1 MIWFIALA
9 LLALGLMGAPFFALI
24 AALALMGFYGQ
35 GYDLAIVAVE
45 INRLGEMPVLVAI
58 PLFTLAGYLLSES
71 AAPQRLVRMTQA
83 LVGWMPGGLAIVAL
97 VTSALF
103 TALTGASGVT
113 IVALGAV
120 LFPALL
126 QAHYS
131 ERFSLGLVTAS
142 GSLGLLF
149 APSLPLII
157 YGVVAQQ
164 LNTTPRVS
172 VDDLFLA
179 GIIPG
184 MLMLT
189 VLAIYAITQSPKI
202 NNPEEKRFDW
212 RAARAAIIDAKWEL
226 PLPILVLGGI
236 YSGRIAPSEAAALTA
251 VYVFLVTV
259 VIRREIKIT
268 RLPAIVRE
276 AMMLV
281 GGILLILGVAFAL
294 TNYLIDA
301 EIPTQLFAWVQEHV
315 TQKWLFLLALN
326 AFLLFFGML
335 LEGYPAI
342 VVLTPLVLPIATGYG
357 MDPVHFGIL
366 FLANLQIGLFL
377 APLGMNLFITSYRF
391 RKPVTEV
398 IRASWPFFVLLFACV
413 LAITYI
419 PWLSLV
425 LLQRP

>member
-1 MIWFIALA
+1 MIMLIVLGLL
-9 LLALGLMGAPFFALI
+9 LLALMGAPFFALI
-24 AALALMGFYGQ
+24 GAVALLGFHDQ

-71 AAPQRLVRMTQA
+71 QAPRRLVRLTQA

-97 VTSALF
+97 VASALF

-126 QAHYS
+126 HGRYS
-131 ERFSLGLVTAS
+131 EKFGLGLVTAS

-164 LNTTPRVS
+164 LNTSPPVS
-172 VDDLFLA
+172 VEDLFLA

-184 MLMLT
+184 VLMLL
-189 VLAIYAITQSPKI
+189 VLSIYAITQSPKI
-202 NNPEEKRFDW
+202 PREERRFVP
-212 RAARAAIIDAKWEL
+212 AEARAALWDTRWEL
-226 PLPILVLGGI
+226 PLPFLVLGGI
-236 YSGRIAPSEAAALTA
+236 YSGRIAPSEAATLTA
-251 VYVFLVTV
+251 VYVFVVTV
-259 VIRREIKIT
+259 LVRREIPWK
-268 RLPAIVRE
+268 RLPLIVRE

-281 GGILLILGVAFAL
+281 GGILLILGTAFAL

-301 EIPTQLFAWVQEHV
+301 EIPTKLFDWVQTHV
-315 TQKWLFLLALN
+315 SQKWIFLLALN

-377 APLGMNLFITSYRF
+377 APLGMNLFIASYRF

-398 IRASWPFFVLLFACV
+398 IRASWPFFLLLFACAM
-413 LAITYI
+413 AITYV
-419 PWLSLV
+419 PWLSLA
-425 LLQRP
+425 LLGR

>member
-1 MIWFIALA
+1 MIVLGALLVLLLA
-9 LLALGLMGAPFFALI
+9 LLGAPFFALI
-24 AALALMGFYGQ
+24 AAIALYGFHQQ
-35 GYDLAIVAVE
+35 GYDLAVVAVE

-71 AAPQRLVRMTQA
+71 GAPKRLVRLTQA
-83 LVGWMPGGLAIVAL
+83 LFGWMPGGLAIVAL
-97 VTSALF
+97 MASALF

-126 QAHYS
+126 HGGYS
-131 ERFSLGLVTAS
+131 RAFSLGLVTAS

-164 LNTTPRVS
+164 LNTQPPVS
-172 VDDLFLA
+172 VEDLFLA
-179 GIIPG
+179 GILPG
-184 MLMLT
+184 VFMLL
-189 VLAIYAITQSPKI
+189 VLSVYAISQSPRMA
-202 NNPEEKRFDW
+202 PEARRFDRTEAW
-212 RAARAAIIDAKWEL
+212 AALREARWEIPL
-226 PLPILVLGGI
+226 PLIVLGGI

-259 VIRREIKIT
+259 VIRREVPLA
-268 RLPAIVRE
+268 RLPHVVRE

-281 GGILLILGVAFAL
+281 GGILLILGAAFAL

-301 EIPTQLFAWVQEHV
+301 DVPGQLFAWVQEHV
-315 TQKWLFLLALN
+315 SARWLFLLVLN
-326 AFLLFFGML
+326 FFLLVFGML

-366 FLANLQIGLFL
+366 FLANLQIGLFM
-377 APLGMNLFITSYRF
+377 APLGMNLFIAAYRF
-391 RKPVTEV
+391 RTPVTEV
-398 IRASWPFFVLLFACV
+398 IRASWPYFLLLLGCV
-413 LAITYI
+413 LVITYL
-419 PWLSLV
+419 PWLSLA
-425 LLQRP
+425 LLGR

>member
-1 MIWFIALA
+1 MIW
-9 LLALGLMGAPFFALI
+9 LLALGLLLLALLGAPFFALI
-24 AALALMGFYGQ
+24 AAIALLGFHSQ
-35 GYDLAIVAVE
+35 GYDLAVVAVE
-45 INRLGEMPVLVAI
+45 INRIGEMPVLVAI

-71 AAPQRLVRMTQA
+71 AAPRRLVRLTTS
-83 LVGWMPGGLAIVAL
+83 LFGWMPGGLAIVAL
-97 VTSALF
+97 VASALF

-120 LFPALL
+120 LFPALV
-126 QAHYS
+126 QGRYS
-131 ERFSLGLVTAS
+131 ERFGLGLVTAS

-164 LNTTPRVS
+164 LNTTPPVS
-172 VDDLFLA
+172 VEQLFLA

-184 MLMLT
+184 VLMLL
-189 VLAIYAITQSPKI
+189 VLSVYAITQAPRI
-202 NNPEEKRFDW
+202 PREERRFDW
-212 RAARAAIIDAKWEL
+212 RDARAAVWDARWEL
-226 PLPILVLGGI
+226 PLPVLVLGGI

-259 VIRREIKIT
+259 VIRREIGWKQ
-268 RLPAIVRE
+268 LPRIVRE

-281 GGILLILGVAFAL
+281 GGILLILGAAFAL

-301 EIPTQLFAWVQEHV
+301 EIPTQLFEWVQTHV
-315 TQKWLFLLALN
+315 SQKWLFLLVLN
-326 AFLLFFGML
+326 VFLLFFGML

-342 VVLTPLVLPIATGYG
+342 VVLTPLVLPIATGFG
-357 MDPVHFGIL
+357 LDPVHFGIL

-377 APLGMNLFITSYRF
+377 APLGMNLFIAAYRF
-391 RKPVTEV
+391 QRPVTEV
-398 IRASWPFFVLLFACV
+398 IRASWPFFVLLFACTLV
-413 LAITYI
+413 ITYV

-425 LLQRP
+425 LLGRQ

>member
-1 MIWFIALA
+1 MIWLVALGLLLLA
-9 LLALGLMGAPFFALI
+9 LLGAPFFALI
-24 AALALMGFYGQ
+24 AAIALLGFHDQ
-35 GYDLAIVAVE
+35 GYDLAVVAVE
-45 INRLGEMPVLVAI
+45 INRIGEMPVLVAI

-71 AAPQRLVRMTQA
+71 AAPKRLVRLTTS
-83 LVGWMPGGLAIVAL
+83 LFGWMPGGLAIVAL
-97 VTSALF
+97 VASALF

-120 LFPALL
+120 LFPALV
-126 QAHYS
+126 QGRYS
-131 ERFSLGLVTAS
+131 ERFGLGLVTAS

-164 LNTTPRVS
+164 LNTTPPVS
-172 VDDLFLA
+172 VEQLFLA

-184 MLMLT
+184 VLMLL
-189 VLAIYAITQSPKI
+189 VLSVYAVTQAPRI
-202 NNPEEKRFDW
+202 PREERRFDW
-212 RAARAAIIDAKWEL
+212 REARAAVWDARWEL
-226 PLPILVLGGI
+226 PLPVLVLGGI

-259 VIRREIKIT
+259 VIRREIAWKH
-268 RLPAIVRE
+268 LPRIVRE

-281 GGILLILGVAFAL
+281 GGILLILGAAFAL

-301 EIPTQLFAWVQEHV
+301 EIPTQLFEWVQTHV
-315 TQKWLFLLALN
+315 SQKWLFLLVLN
-326 AFLLFFGML
+326 VFLLFFGML

-342 VVLTPLVLPIATGYG
+342 VVLTPLVLPIATGFG
-357 MDPVHFGIL
+357 LDPVHFGIL

-377 APLGMNLFITSYRF
+377 APLGMNLFIAAYRF
-391 RKPVTEV
+391 QRPVTEV
-398 IRASWPFFVLLFACV
+398 IRASWPFFVLLFACTLV
-413 LAITYI
+413 ITYV

-425 LLQRP
+425 LLGR

>member
-1 MIWFIALA
+1 MIWLIALA
-9 LLALGLMGAPFFALI
+9 LLALALLGAPFFALI
-24 AALALMGFYGQ
+24 AAIALLGFHDQ
-35 GYDLAIVAVE
+35 GYDLAVVAVE
-45 INRLGEMPVLVAI
+45 INRIGEMPVLVAI

-71 AAPQRLVRMTQA
+71 AAPKRLVRLTTA
-83 LVGWMPGGLAIVAL
+83 LFGWMPGGLAIVAL
-97 VTSALF
+97 IASALF

-120 LFPALL
+120 LFPALI
-126 QAHYS
+126 QGGYS
-131 ERFSLGLVTAS
+131 ERFGLGLVTAS

-164 LNTTPRVS
+164 LNTSPPVS
-172 VDDLFLA
+172 VEQLFIA

-184 MLMLT
+184 VLMLL
-189 VLAIYAITQSPKI
+189 VLSVYAITQSPHI
-202 NNPEEKRFDW
+202 SREERRFDW
-212 RAARAAIIDAKWEL
+212 RDARAALWDARWEL
-226 PLPILVLGGI
+226 PLPVLVLGGI

-259 VIRREIKIT
+259 VIRREIALKH
-268 RLPAIVRE
+268 LPQIVRE

-281 GGILLILGVAFAL
+281 GGILLILGAAFAL

-301 EIPTQLFAWVQEHV
+301 EIPTQLFQWVQAHV
-315 TQKWLFLLALN
+315 SQKWIFLLVLN
-326 AFLLFFGML
+326 VFLLFFGML

-377 APLGMNLFITSYRF
+377 APLGMNLFIAAYRF
-391 RKPVTEV
+391 GRPVTEV
-398 IRASWPFFVLLFACV
+398 IRASWPFFVLLLACT
-413 LAITYI
+413 LAITYV

-425 LLQRP
+425 LLGR

>member
-1 MIWFIALA
+1 MALA
-9 LLALGLMGAPFFALI
+9 LLLLALLGAPFFALI
-24 AALALMGFYGQ
+24 GAVALLGFHDQ

-71 AAPQRLVRMTQA
+71 QAPKRLVRLTQA

-97 VTSALF
+97 VASALF

-120 LFPALL
+120 LFPALI
-126 QAHYS
+126 QGRYS
-131 ERFSLGLVTAS
+131 EKFALGLVTAS

-164 LNTTPRVS
+164 LNTNPPVS
-172 VDDLFLA
+172 VEDLFLA

-184 MLMLT
+184 VLMLL
-189 VLAIYAITQSPKI
+189 VLSVYAISQSPKI
-202 NNPEEKRFDW
+202 PREERRFVP
-212 RAARAAIIDAKWEL
+212 AEARAALWDTRWEL
-226 PLPILVLGGI
+226 PLPFLVLGGI
-236 YSGRIAPSEAAALTA
+236 YSGRIAPSEAATLTA
-251 VYVFLVTV
+251 VYVFVVSVLV
-259 VIRREIKIT
+259 RREIPWK
-268 RLPAIVRE
+268 RLPLIVRE

-281 GGILLILGVAFAL
+281 GGILLILGTAFAL

-301 EIPTQLFAWVQEHV
+301 EIPTRLFDWVQTHV
-315 TQKWLFLLALN
+315 SQKWIFLLALN

-377 APLGMNLFITSYRF
+377 APLGMNLFIASYRF
-391 RKPVTEV
+391 RKPVTQV
-398 IRASWPFFVLLFACV
+398 IRASWPFFLLLFACA
-413 LAITYI
+413 LAITYV
-419 PWLSLV
+419 PWLSLA
-425 LLQRP
+425 LLGR

>member
-1 MIWFIALA
+1 MALA
-9 LLALGLMGAPFFALI
+9 LLLLALLGAPFFALI
-24 AALALMGFYGQ
+24 GAVALLGFHDQ
-35 GYDLAIVAVE
+35 GYDLAVVAVE

-71 AAPQRLVRMTQA
+71 QAPKRLVRLTQA

-97 VTSALF
+97 VASALF

-120 LFPALL
+120 LFPALI
-126 QAHYS
+126 QGRYS
-131 ERFSLGLVTAS
+131 EKFALGLVTAS

-164 LNTTPRVS
+164 LNTNPPVS
-172 VDDLFLA
+172 VEDLFLA

-184 MLMLT
+184 VLMLL
-189 VLAIYAITQSPKI
+189 VLSVYAISQSPKI
-202 NNPEEKRFDW
+202 PREDRRFVP
-212 RAARAAIIDAKWEL
+212 AEARAALWDTRWEL
-226 PLPILVLGGI
+226 PLPFLVLGGI
-236 YSGRIAPSEAAALTA
+236 YSGRIAPSEAATLTA
-251 VYVFLVTV
+251 VYVFVVSVLV
-259 VIRREIKIT
+259 RREIPWK
-268 RLPAIVRE
+268 RLPLIVRE

-281 GGILLILGVAFAL
+281 GGILLILGTAFAL

-301 EIPTQLFAWVQEHV
+301 EIPTRLFDWVQTHV
-315 TQKWLFLLALN
+315 SQKWIFLLALN

-377 APLGMNLFITSYRF
+377 APLGMNLFIASYRF
-391 RKPVTEV
+391 RKPVTQV
-398 IRASWPFFVLLFACV
+398 IRASWPFFLLLFACA
-413 LAITYI
+413 LAITYV
-419 PWLSLV
+419 PWLSLA
-425 LLQRP
+425 LLGR

>member
-1 MIWFIALA
+1 MIW
-9 LLALGLMGAPFFALI
+9 LLALGLLLLALLGAPFFALI
-24 AALALMGFYGQ
+24 AAIALLGFHDQ
-35 GYDLAIVAVE
+35 GYDLAVVAVE
-45 INRLGEMPVLVAI
+45 INRIGEMPVLVAI

-71 AAPQRLVRMTQA
+71 AAPRRLVRLTTS
-83 LVGWMPGGLAIVAL
+83 LFGWMPGGLAIVAL
-97 VTSALF
+97 VASALF

-120 LFPALL
+120 LFPALV
-126 QAHYS
+126 QGRYS
-131 ERFSLGLVTAS
+131 ERFGLGLVTAS

-164 LNTTPRVS
+164 LNTTPPVS
-172 VDDLFLA
+172 VEQLFLA

-184 MLMLT
+184 VLMLL
-189 VLAIYAITQSPKI
+189 VLSVYAITQAPRI
-202 NNPEEKRFDW
+202 PREERRFDW
-212 RAARAAIIDAKWEL
+212 RDARAAIWDARWEL
-226 PLPILVLGGI
+226 PLPVLVLGGI

-259 VIRREIKIT
+259 VIRREIGWKQ
-268 RLPAIVRE
+268 LPRIVRE

-281 GGILLILGVAFAL
+281 GGILLILGAAFAL

-301 EIPTQLFAWVQEHV
+301 EIPTQLFEWVQAHV
-315 TQKWLFLLALN
+315 SQKWIFLLVLN
-326 AFLLFFGML
+326 VFLLFFGML

-377 APLGMNLFITSYRF
+377 APLGMNLFIAAYRF
-391 RKPVTEV
+391 QRPVTEV
-398 IRASWPFFVLLFACV
+398 IRASWPFFVLLLACTLV
-413 LAITYI
+413 ITYV

-425 LLQRP
+425 LLGR

>member
-1 MIWFIALA
+1 MIWLIALGLLLLA
-9 LLALGLMGAPFFALI
+9 LLGAPFFALI
-24 AALALMGFYGQ
+24 AAIALLGFNAQ

-71 AAPQRLVRMTQA
+71 AAPQRLVRLTQA
-83 LVGWMPGGLAIVAL
+83 LVGWLPGGLAIVAL
-97 VTSALF
+97 VASALF

-120 LFPALL
+120 LFPALI
-126 QAHYS
+126 QGRYS
-131 ERFSLGLVTAS
+131 ERFGLGLVTAS

-164 LNTTPRVS
+164 LNTTPQVS
-172 VDDLFLA
+172 VEDLFLA

-184 MLMLT
+184 LLMLL
-189 VLAIYAITQSPKI
+189 VLSIYAITQSPHI
-202 NNPEEKRFDW
+202 PREQRRFDW
-212 RAARAAIIDAKWEL
+212 RDARAAILDARWEL
-226 PLPILVLGGI
+226 PLPVLVLGGI

-259 VIRREIKIT
+259 VIRREIALK
-268 RLPAIVRE
+268 RLPQIVRE

-281 GGILLILGVAFAL
+281 GGILLILGAAFAL

-301 EIPTQLFAWVQEHV
+301 EIPTQLFAWVQTHV
-315 TQKWLFLLALN
+315 SQKWLFLLALN
-326 AFLLFFGML
+326 LFLLFFGML

-377 APLGMNLFITSYRF
+377 APLGMNLFIASYRF
-391 RKPVTEV
+391 RRPVTEV
-398 IRASWPFFVLLFACV
+398 IRASWPFFVLLFACA
-413 LAITYI
+413 LAITYV

-425 LLQRP
+425 LLDRQ

>member
-1 MIWFIALA
+1 MALA
-9 LLALGLMGAPFFALI
+9 LLLLALLGAPFFALI
-24 AALALMGFYGQ
+24 GAVALLGFHDQ
-35 GYDLAIVAVE
+35 GYDLAVVAVE

-71 AAPQRLVRMTQA
+71 QAPKRLVRLTQA

-97 VTSALF
+97 VASALF

-120 LFPALL
+120 LFPALI
-126 QAHYS
+126 QGRYS
-131 ERFSLGLVTAS
+131 EKFALGLVTAS

-164 LNTTPRVS
+164 LNTNPPVS
-172 VDDLFLA
+172 VEDLFLA

-184 MLMLT
+184 VLMLL
-189 VLAIYAITQSPKI
+189 VLSVYAISQSPKI
-202 NNPEEKRFDW
+202 PREERRFVP
-212 RAARAAIIDAKWEL
+212 AEARAALWDTRWEL
-226 PLPILVLGGI
+226 PLPFLVLGGI
-236 YSGRIAPSEAAALTA
+236 YSGRIAPSEAATLTA
-251 VYVFLVTV
+251 VYVFVVSVLV
-259 VIRREIKIT
+259 RREIPWK
-268 RLPAIVRE
+268 RLPLIVRE

-281 GGILLILGVAFAL
+281 GGILLILGTAFAL

-301 EIPTQLFAWVQEHV
+301 EIPTRLFDWVQTHV
-315 TQKWLFLLALN
+315 SQKWIFLLALN

-377 APLGMNLFITSYRF
+377 APLGMNLFIASYRF
-391 RKPVTEV
+391 RKPVTQV
-398 IRASWPFFVLLFACV
+398 IRASWPFFLLLFACA
-413 LAITYI
+413 LAITYV
-419 PWLSLV
+419 PWLSLA
-425 LLQRP
+425 LLGR

>member
-1 MIWFIALA
+1 MIWLIALA
-9 LLALGLMGAPFFALI
+9 LLTLALLGAPFFALI
-24 AALALMGFYGQ
+24 AAIALLGFYAQ

-71 AAPQRLVRMTQA
+71 EAPKRLVRMTQA
-83 LVGWMPGGLAIVAL
+83 LVGWMPGGLAMVAL
-97 VTSALF
+97 VASALF

-120 LFPALL
+120 IYPALIMG
-126 QAHYS
+126 QYS

-164 LNTTPRVS
+164 LNTSPPVS
-172 VDDLFLA
+172 VEDLFLA
-179 GIIPG
+179 GILPG
-184 MLMLT
+184 LLMLLVLT
-189 VLAIYAITQSPKI
+189 VYAATQAPKI
-202 NNPEEKRFDW
+202 PREQRRFDW
-212 RAARAAIIDAKWEL
+212 SEARDAVVDAKWEI

-236 YSGRIAPSEAAALTA
+236 YSGQIAPSEAATLTA
-251 VYVFLVTV
+251 VYVFAVTV
-259 VIRREIKIT
+259 VIRREVKFA
-268 RLPAIVRE
+268 RLPGVIRE

-281 GGILLILGVAFAL
+281 GGILLILGAAFAL

-301 EIPTQLFAWVQEHV
+301 DVPTQLFDWVQTQV
-315 TQKWLFLLALN
+315 SQKWLFLLALT

-366 FLANLQIGLFL
+366 FLASLQIGLFL
-377 APLGMNLFITSYRF
+377 APLGMNLFITAYRF
-391 RKPVTEV
+391 DKPVTEV
-398 IRASWPFFVLLFACV
+398 IRTSWPFFLLLLGCV
-413 LAITYI
+413 LVITYV

-425 LLQRP
+425 LLGR

>member
-1 MIWFIALA
+1 MSLWLIALA
-9 LLALGLMGAPFFALI
+9 LIALAALGAPFYALI
-24 AALALMGFYGQ
+24 AAVAFVGFQAQ
-35 GYDLAIVAVE
+35 GYDLAVVAVE

-71 AAPQRLVRMTQA
+71 AAPKRLVRLTQA
-83 LVGWMPGGLAIVAL
+83 LMGWMPGGLAIVAL
-97 VTSALF
+97 IASALF

-120 LFPALL
+120 LFPALI
-126 QAHYS
+126 AGGYG
-131 ERFSLGLVTAS
+131 EKFGLGLVTAS

-164 LNTTPRVS
+164 LNTTPQVS
-172 VDDLFLA
+172 VEQLFLA
-179 GIIPG
+179 GILPG
-184 MLMLT
+184 LLMLL
-189 VLAIYAITQSPKI
+189 VLSVYAIVKAPHLPK
-202 NNPEEKRFDW
+202 EQRRFD
-212 RAARAAIIDAKWEL
+212 ARAAWAAVLDAKWEL

-251 VYVFLVTV
+251 VYVFVVTV
-259 VIRREIKIT
+259 LIRREVSFG
-268 RLPAIVRE
+268 RLPLIVRE

-281 GGILLILGVAFAL
+281 GGILLILGAAFAL

-301 EIPTQLFAWVQEHV
+301 DIPTQLFQWVQLHV
-315 TQKWLFLLALN
+315 TQKWIFLLVLN
-326 AFLLFFGML
+326 VFLLFFGML

-342 VVLTPLVLPIATGYG
+342 VVLTPLILPIATGYG

-377 APLGMNLFITSYRF
+377 APLGMNLFIASYRF

-398 IRASWPFFVLLFACV
+398 IRASWPFFLLLLACTLV
-413 LAITYI
+413 ITYV
-419 PWLSLV
+419 PWLSLAFIE
-425 LLQRP
+425 R

>member
-1 MIWFIALA
+1 MIWLI
-9 LLALGLMGAPFFALI
+9 ALGLLLLAFLGAPFFALI
-24 AALALMGFYGQ
+24 AAIALLGFNAQ

-71 AAPQRLVRMTQA
+71 EAPKRLVRLTQA
-83 LVGWMPGGLAIVAL
+83 LVGWLPGGLAIVAL
-97 VTSALF
+97 VASALF

-120 LFPALL
+120 LFPALI
-126 QAHYS
+126 QGRYS
-131 ERFSLGLVTAS
+131 ERFGLGLVTAS

-164 LNTTPRVS
+164 LNTTPQVS
-172 VDDLFLA
+172 VEDLFLA

-184 MLMLT
+184 LLMLL
-189 VLAIYAITQSPKI
+189 VLSVYAITQSPHI
-202 NNPEEKRFDW
+202 PPEQRRFDW
-212 RAARAAIIDAKWEL
+212 RAARAAILDARWEL
-226 PLPILVLGGI
+226 PLPVLVLGGI

-259 VIRREIKIT
+259 VIRREIALK
-268 RLPAIVRE
+268 RLPQIVRE

-281 GGILLILGVAFAL
+281 GGILLILGTAFAL

-301 EIPTQLFAWVQEHV
+301 EIPTQLFAWVQAHV
-315 TQKWLFLLALN
+315 HQKWLFLLALN
-326 AFLLFFGML
+326 LFLLFFGML

-377 APLGMNLFITSYRF
+377 APLGMNLFIASYRF
-391 RKPVTEV
+391 KRPVTEV
-398 IRASWPFFVLLFACV
+398 IRASWPFFLLLFACA
-413 LAITYI
+413 LAITYV

-425 LLQRP
+425 LLDR

>member
-1 MIWFIALA
+1 VIALMALA
-9 LLALGLMGAPFFALI
+9 LLLLALLGAPFFALI
-24 AALALMGFYGQ
+24 GAVALLGFHDQ
-35 GYDLAIVAVE
+35 GYDLAVVAVE

-71 AAPQRLVRMTQA
+71 QAPKRLVRLTQA

-97 VTSALF
+97 VASALF

-120 LFPALL
+120 LFPALI
-126 QAHYS
+126 QGRYS
-131 ERFSLGLVTAS
+131 EKFALGLVTAS

-164 LNTTPRVS
+164 LNTNPPVS
-172 VDDLFLA
+172 VEDLFLA

-184 MLMLT
+184 VLMLL
-189 VLAIYAITQSPKI
+189 VLSVYAISQSPKI
-202 NNPEEKRFDW
+202 PREERRFVP
-212 RAARAAIIDAKWEL
+212 AEARAALWDTRWEL
-226 PLPILVLGGI
+226 PLPFLVLGGI
-236 YSGRIAPSEAAALTA
+236 YSGRIAPSEAATLTA
-251 VYVFLVTV
+251 VYVFVVSVLV
-259 VIRREIKIT
+259 RREIPWK
-268 RLPAIVRE
+268 RLPQIVRE

-281 GGILLILGVAFAL
+281 GGILLILGTAFAL

-301 EIPTQLFAWVQEHV
+301 EIPTRLFDWVQAHV
-315 TQKWLFLLALN
+315 SQKWIFLLALN

-377 APLGMNLFITSYRF
+377 APLGMNLFIASYRF
-391 RKPVTEV
+391 RKPVTQV
-398 IRASWPFFVLLFACV
+398 IRASWPFFLLLFACA
-413 LAITYI
+413 LAITYV
-419 PWLSLV
+419 PWLSLA
-425 LLQRP
+425 LLGR

>member
-1 MIWFIALA
+1 
-9 LLALGLMGAPFFALI
+9 
-24 AALALMGFYGQ
+24 
-35 GYDLAIVAVE
+35 
-45 INRLGEMPVLVAI
+45 VLVAI

-71 AAPQRLVRMTQA
+71 EAPKRLVRLTQA
-83 LVGWMPGGLAIVAL
+83 LVGWLPGGLAIVAL
-97 VTSALF
+97 VASALF

-120 LFPALL
+120 FFPALI
-126 QAHYS
+126 QGRYS
-131 ERFSLGLVTAS
+131 ERFGLGLVTAS

-164 LNTTPRVS
+164 LNTTPAVS
-172 VDDLFLA
+172 VEDLFLA

-184 MLMLT
+184 LLMLL
-189 VLAIYAITQSPKI
+189 VLSVYAITQSPHI
-202 NNPEEKRFDW
+202 PPEQRRFDW
-212 RAARAAIIDAKWEL
+212 RAARAAILDARWEL
-226 PLPILVLGGI
+226 PLPVLVLGGI

-259 VIRREIKIT
+259 VIRREIALK
-268 RLPAIVRE
+268 RLPQIVRE

-281 GGILLILGVAFAL
+281 GGILLILGTAFAL

-301 EIPTQLFAWVQEHV
+301 EIPTQLFAWVQAHV
-315 TQKWLFLLALN
+315 HQKWLFLLALN
-326 AFLLFFGML
+326 LFLLFFGML

-377 APLGMNLFITSYRF
+377 APLGMNLFIASYRF
-391 RKPVTEV
+391 KRPVTEV
-398 IRASWPFFVLLFACV
+398 IRASWPFFLVLFACA

-425 LLQRP
+425 LLDR

>member
-1 MIWFIALA
+1 MIWLIALA
-9 LLALGLMGAPFFALI
+9 LFALALLGTPFFALI
-24 AALALMGFYGQ
+24 AAIALLGFHDQ
-35 GYDLAIVAVE
+35 GYDLAVVAVE
-45 INRLGEMPVLVAI
+45 INRIGEMPVLVAI

-71 AAPQRLVRMTQA
+71 AAPKRLVRLTTA
-83 LVGWMPGGLAIVAL
+83 LFGWMPGGLAIVAL
-97 VTSALF
+97 IASALF

-120 LFPALL
+120 LFPALI
-126 QAHYS
+126 HGGYS
-131 ERFSLGLVTAS
+131 ERFGLGLVTAS

-164 LNTTPRVS
+164 LNTSPPVS
-172 VDDLFLA
+172 VEQLFIA

-184 MLMLT
+184 VLMLL
-189 VLAIYAITQSPKI
+189 VLSVYAITQAPRI
-202 NNPEEKRFDW
+202 PREERRFDW
-212 RAARAAIIDAKWEL
+212 RDARAAIWDARWEL
-226 PLPILVLGGI
+226 PLPVLVLGGI

-259 VIRREIKIT
+259 VIRREIALKQ
-268 RLPAIVRE
+268 LPLIVRE

-281 GGILLILGVAFAL
+281 GGILLILGTAFAL

-301 EIPTQLFAWVQEHV
+301 EIPTQLFQWVQAHV
-315 TQKWLFLLALN
+315 SQKWIFLLVLN
-326 AFLLFFGML
+326 LFLLFFGML

-377 APLGMNLFITSYRF
+377 APLGMNLFIAAYRF
-391 RKPVTEV
+391 GRPVTEV
-398 IRASWPFFVLLFACV
+398 IRASWPFFLLLLACT
-413 LAITYI
+413 LAITYV

-425 LLQRP
+425 LLGR